1 MSEQQVVGLLPPFS
15 AIHPGDQAG
24 KVWVVTILATI
35 YVVLS
40 ALVRGFIKW
49 GIYGAD
55 DYLLM
60 IATVRSGL
68 LFTYLALSDYSPSKF
83 MYLAQSGSIFFALNH
98 GLSKFNSSTTE
109 SDWVI
114 SGRSFIASEVLT
126 ILTLCLAKCSVVL
139 LMHRV
144 FSSNTGWRFW
154 LRIATLSLSVAWG
167 IASMISIPTGCNAD
181 TVLTSRSV
189 AECSGRVSKH

>member
-1 MSEQQVVGLLPPFS
+1 MSEQQVAGLLPSFS

-68 LFTYLALSDYSPSKF
+68 LFTYLAVSDCSLF
-83 MYLAQSGSIFFALNH
+83 
-98 GLSKFNSSTTE
+98 
-109 SDWVI
+109 
-114 SGRSFIASEVLT
+114 EVYVS
-126 ILTLCLAKCSVVL
+126 C
-139 LMHRV
+139 
-144 FSSNTGWRFW
+144 
-154 LRIATLSLSVAWG
+154 
-167 IASMISIPTGCNAD
+167 
-181 TVLTSRSV
+181 TVR
-189 AECSGRVSKH
+189 KHLFRTKPWPIKVQFHHYRE

>member
-1 MSEQQVVGLLPPFS
+1 MNEQQFVGVLPPFS

-60 IATVRSGL
+60 IATVGRKKL
-68 LFTYLALSDYSPSKF
+68 LFTHLTPADHSLVTVYISCAVR
-83 MYLAQSGSIFFALNH
+83 QHSIRPKSWPVEIQFH
-98 GLSKFNSSTTE
+98 
-109 SDWVI
+109 
-114 SGRSFIASEVLT
+114 
-126 ILTLCLAKCSVVL
+126 
-139 LMHRV
+139 H
-144 FSSNTGWRFW
+144 
-154 LRIATLSLSVAWG
+154 
-167 IASMISIPTGCNAD
+167 
-181 TVLTSRSV
+181 
-189 AECSGRVSKH
+189 